1 MSRLL
6 SALRRAE
13 LEHMQRQL
21 IADAILN
28 ADADDVRK
36 PINPGTV
43 KARAPRSAA
52 GDAARLRGVPMI
64 GGVSGHIPGTRPGSL
79 DHLDRLDR
87 AG

>member
-1 MSRLL
+1 M
-6 SALRRAE
+6 RRAE
-13 LEHMQRQL
+13 MEQMQRQL

-28 ADADDVRK
+28 ADADDMLE

-52 GDAARLRGVPMI
+52 GDSARLRGVPMI

-79 DHLDRLDR
+79 DHLDRMER
-87 AG
+87 EARPE